1 MGLLA
6 SHIHFL
12 SMENKKHPI
21 SGDVLTL
28 GQQGVYTTIENAKRI
43 ISSYDISNTISSDF
57 DTNPKIDS
65 WMKGL
70 LKNNTNA
77 QAVFT
82 LLGANKV
89 YACDYSDYE
98 NPDFTFDL
106 NYPVGEEYKEKF
118 DVIFDSGTLE
128 HIFDIPTAL
137 NNIDYMLKKGGRMI
151 IFSPSSN
158 FVDHGFYSFSPT
170 LFFDYFETLAYKNMK
185 AYLRE
190 TNPFDVNFR
199 GKCYEYIKV
208 EDQLVLFSGLS
219 IELYFFAIKGLGE
232 VDKNNIKKPIQSLYS
247 SVYSESKD
255 GDSTII
261 NNRLKKMY
269 GNIRGFLPNFIL
281 MFINNYVA
289 KKRNIKDI
297 GSNIKYIGRY

>member
-12 SMENKKHPI
+12 SMENTKHPI

-28 GQQGVYTTIENAKRI
+28 GQQDVYTTIENAIRI
-43 ISSYDISNTISSDF
+43 ISSYGISNTLGSDF
-57 DTNPKIDS
+57 DTKPKIDS
-65 WMKGL
+65 WIGTSL
-70 LKNNTNA
+70 ENNTNA

-82 LLGANKV
+82 LLGADKV

-128 HIFDIPTAL
+128 HVFDVPAAL
-137 NNIDYMLKKGGRMI
+137 KNINYMLKKGGRMI

-158 FVDHGFYSFSPT
+158 SIDHGFYSFSPT
-170 LFFDYFETLAYKNMK
+170 LFFDYFESLAYKNMK

-190 TNPFDVNFR
+190 TNPYNTNFK
-199 GKCYEYIKV
+199 GKSYEYTEV
-208 EDQLVLFSGLS
+208 GDQLILFSILS
-219 IELYFFAIKGLGE
+219 VELYFFATKGSSE
-232 VDKNNIKKPIQSLYS
+232 VDLNNTKKPIQSLYTAT
-247 SVYSESKD
+247 YNESNISPVMENSK
-255 GDSTII
+255 TKKI
-261 NNRLKKMY
+261 LKKVSK
-269 GNIRGFLPNFIL
+269 FLPNSIL
-281 MFINNYVA
+281 MLVRSYISEQ
-289 KKRNIKDI
+289 KIKDI
-297 GSNIKYIGRY
+297 GTNIKYIGRY